1 MLAPGPVARSSRT
14 PARPGD
20 ANRIVHGD
28 ALDLDRYVKPGAAD
42 LAYLDPPFKVE
53 KTFGAR
59 LKGGSRARGP
69 IAYDD
74 TWNSLEAYLGWLEE
88 RIAVVRTRLSERGTM
103 WLHLDQ
109 RAVHEA
115 KAVCDRVFGPKSF
128 RGEVIWLPGNGSKGR
143 SGPGMSHQTLLLYA
157 RGKEPIWNG
166 KDPALRAP
174 FAATSQAMHFQNV
187 DADGRRYRD
196 RTVGNK
202 TYRYYADEGRAIGS
216 VWTDCPSMS
225 ANTPLR
231 KETTGY
237 PTQKP
242 LKLLDRIV
250 RATSVEGSLV
260 IDPFCGSG
268 TTLVAAAQAGRR
280 FVGSDVGELAIA
292 TVRQRLEAAG
302 IEHSVL
308 ASDSSEAAGHR
319 PGGLPHLSSNTETRQ
334 SSFLPVRDRTR
345 T

>member
-1 MLAPGPVARSSRT
+1 M
-14 PARPGD
+14 
-20 ANRIVHGD
+20 NRLLHGD
-28 ALDLDRYVKPGAAD
+28 ALELGGVVEPGAAD

-59 LKGGSRARGP
+59 LTRGESRAKGTV
-69 IAYDD
+69 AYDD
-74 TWNSLEAYLGWLEE
+74 TWASLEAYLAWLEE
-88 RIAVVRTRLSERGTM
+88 RVAVVRSLLSDRGTM

-115 KAVCDRVFGPKSF
+115 KLVCDRVFGAKAF
-128 RGEVIWLPGNGSKGR
+128 RGEVIWLPGNGSKSR
-143 SGPGMSHQTLLLYA
+143 TGPGMSHQTLLLYA
-157 RGKEPIWNG
+157 RGKEPIWNA

-187 DADGRRYRD
+187 DEDGRRYRD
-196 RTVGNK
+196 RTVGEK

-216 VWTDCPSMS
+216 VWSDCPSMN

-250 RATSVEGSLV
+250 RATSLPGSLV

-268 TTLVAAAQAGRR
+268 TTLVAAARAERS
-280 FVGSDVGELAIA
+280 FAGSDIGELAIA
-292 TVRQRLEAAG
+292 TTQKRLAEAG
-302 IEHSVL
+302 ITYRS
-308 ASDSSEAAGHR
+308 
-319 PGGLPHLSSNTETRQ
+319 
-334 SSFLPVRDRTR
+334 
-345 T
+345 